1 MDEEQV
7 PLKSV
12 IDKLNVLMS
21 GKIPDKI
28 VSTKCDSD
36 TSELIREVNLLID
49 YFEEISNFIVPLSKG
64 VLSVNRPRTKNFLAS
79 PFKELHSQLLNLTWQ
94 AEEIAKGNY
103 QHRIDFM
110 GDFSTAFNNMVE
122 ALDRKT
128 QMLKEEIEYKEK
140 IQESLLSYS
149 KMLEE
154 ANASKD
160 KFFSIIAHDMRSP
173 FIAILGFS
181 EMLKDDYESL
191 DEAER
196 KDMIENIY
204 VSGRSAFNLLENLLI
219 WARSQTNRIE
229 FKPEKL
235 DLSIVVIDVINILK
249 QQAEAKHIKLIT
261 EIKYGTLVRADNN
274 MVNTVLRNL
283 VSNAIKF
290 TKENGRII
298 ISEKKAGEYTEVSVK
313 DNGVGMSEDLK
324 SKLFALGSTVT
335 KKGTAGEKGT
345 GLGLLL
351 CKEFIDKH
359 NCEIWVESEIEK
371 GTTFKF
377 TLPAVE

>member
-1 MDEEQV
+1 
-7 PLKSV
+7 
-12 IDKLNVLMS
+12 
-21 GKIPDKI
+21 
-28 VSTKCDSD
+28 
-36 TSELIREVNLLID
+36 
-49 YFEEISNFIVPLSKG
+49 
-64 VLSVNRPRTKNFLAS
+64 
-79 PFKELHSQLLNLTWQ
+79 
-94 AEEIAKGNY
+94 
-103 QHRIDFM
+103 
-110 GDFSTAFNNMVE
+110 
-122 ALDRKT
+122 
-128 QMLKEEIEYKEK
+128 
-140 IQESLLSYS
+140 
-149 KMLEE
+149 MLEE

-191 DEAER
+191 DGAER

-324 SKLFALGSTVT
+324 SKLFALGSSVT

-359 NCEIWVESEIEK
+359 NCEIWVESEIGK
-371 GTTFKF
+371 GTAFKS
-377 TLPAVE
+377 TLPVAE